1 MSPGKEYRELQFKSS
16 QLAAVFIG
24 VLIVGVI
31 IFILG
36 VSVGKKQG
44 RLAAAAGLPPAGK
57 TETVSAAKPLPRE
70 AETPPA
76 SLKAEAKPDAG
87 RTAADKAGPG
97 PEAPKPTPPPTE
109 KPELKAKPA
118 EAKPPAAKTQPAPAK
133 TGSYFVQASATN
145 DKAAA
150 AAFAARLEKEGFDV
164 VVLDPFPTDAKPYF
178 RIRVGPFAG
187 KGEADAARQ
196 KLATLLRKR
205 PSDFFLVKV

>member
-76 SLKAEAKPDAG
+76 SLKTEAKPDAG

-109 KPELKAKPA
+109 KPELKAKP
-118 EAKPPAAKTQPAPAK
+118 
-133 TGSYFVQASATN
+133 GSYFVQASATN